1 LNGRVKELSESC
13 LNLAAHGGKEH
24 VAEALL
30 RDLDGKPMGKK
41 MIESYDVCVANPYG
55 EKLSTKPLSQGGTFK
70 MVSIAI
76 PAGQELAGHQSPVP
90 AMLLVVEGESRFV
103 AEDEELRLAPGT
115 VVREASPQG
124 FVSRSPTRLMVLI
137 GIPSRSSSE

>member
-1 LNGRVKELSESC
+1 
-13 LNLAAHGGKEH
+13 
-24 VAEALL
+24 
-30 RDLDGKPMGKK
+30 
-41 MIESYDVCVANPYG
+41 
-55 EKLSTKPLSQGGTFK
+55 

-115 VVREASPQG
+115 VVPIPPGVVHRIVATKNSH
-124 FVSRSPTRLMVLI
+124 FVLVK
-137 GIPSRSSSE
+137 

>member
-30 RDLDGKPMGKK
+30 RDLD
-41 MIESYDVCVANPYG
+41 DR
-55 EKLSTKPLSQGGTFK
+55 SQGGTFK